1 MRILRI
7 HSTKSSGYHFYMN
20 ANTKGGF
27 QICISVP
34 LSANPKK
41 WSNTLKQFVSNLPT
55 NCLSVFDH
63 FVKSVLKGLKSF
75 IIALKSVTG
84 LKLAMPDIVKQL
96 RKEMLTKHDFY
107 RQFSSA
113 DVNILQELEPNK
125 IFGLK
130 FGF

>member
-1 MRILRI
+1 M
-7 HSTKSSGYHFYMN
+7 
-20 ANTKGGF
+20 
-27 QICISVP
+27 
-34 LSANPKK
+34 
-41 WSNTLKQFVSNLPT
+41 
-55 NCLSVFDH
+55 FDH